1 MLAAACV
8 IVMLTLQLKNESICR
23 ALCLYLVSAVRKYL
37 MYLTFFSEILME
49 RHVNSSL
56 FPQSIQLLQRLTY
69 NVPVFCAG
77 ANVNELIS
85 FLMHH
90 V

>member
-1 MLAAACV
+1 
-8 IVMLTLQLKNESICR
+8 
-23 ALCLYLVSAVRKYL
+23 